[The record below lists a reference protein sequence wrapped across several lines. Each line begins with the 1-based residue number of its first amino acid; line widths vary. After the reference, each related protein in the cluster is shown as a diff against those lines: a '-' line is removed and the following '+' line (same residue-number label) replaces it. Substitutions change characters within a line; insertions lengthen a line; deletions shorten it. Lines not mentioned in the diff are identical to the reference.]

1 MTGVLQGMVVGLV
14 ALVAVANIAI
24 AGASVVARHLR
35 DGSAPTLAGVAKV
48 RVVDDR
54 VWRGAAP
61 TAQGYRSLAA
71 EGFHT
76 VVDLRAE
83 DSVHVDEALL
93 ADLRIDRVS
102 IPVRD
107 GQVPTAAEVQ
117 RFLRIVDE
125 ADGPV
130 FLHCGAGVGRT
141 GSMAAAYLAA
151 TDRDD
156 GPDALLRALSVGPP
170 SIEQLAFVAGLH
182 DANVPR
188 VHPAI
193 VAVSRIV
200 DAPRR
205 AWARL
210 ESGGAPPTTAA
221 VPLLVLGGVAVGA
234 VLWQRRRRTRFVVGP
249 RP

>member
-1 MTGVLQGMVVGLV
+1 MLQGAVI
-14 ALVAVANIAI
+14 ALVAVVAVANVAI
-24 AGASVVARHLR
+24 AGASVLARHLR
-35 DGSAPTLAGVAKV
+35 DGSEPTLAGIAKV
-48 RVVDDR
+48 RVVDDD

-61 TAQGYRSLAA
+61 TARGYHSLAA

-83 DSVHVDEALL
+83 ESVRVDDALL
-93 ADLRIDRVS
+93 AELGIDRVS
-102 IPVRD
+102 IPIRD
-107 GQVPTAAEVQ
+107 GQVPTPAEVE

-151 TDRDD
+151 TDQDE
-156 GPDALLRALSVGPP
+156 GPDALLRTLAVGPP
-170 SIEQLAFVAGLH
+170 SLEQLAFVAGLH
-182 DANVPR
+182 DARVPR

-193 VAVSRIV
+193 VAVSRLV

-221 VPLLVLGGVAVGA
+221 LPFVVLGGVAVGA
-234 VLWQRRRRTRFVVGP
+234 VLWQRRRRRGSC
-249 RP
+249 